1 MTTPSF
7 KTAEALG
14 AAWHAPAGGPLAPV
28 GAYGAATSAPAF
40 QEKTTR
46 PGRGIWSRTLRV
58 TRDLV
63 IGLAVIAVIPLSV
76 IGVGGRWVLG
86 YPDVGR
92 ARMVEVERLRSLTT
106 SADPSITPS
115 AAGAAMRRL
124 LPVKGT
130 PSFPVPS
137 DRVDDEPWESE
148 LPAGLFASLPGK
160 RWKGPDATKIITAAA
175 KGLTPAEQAWL
186 KSLAE
191 SPTWADVDLV
201 ARAAR
206 VDVLEQRFQLPFR
219 DDALASAMP
228 IPSLQRGRR
237 LAHAGVARAAYYV
250 SIGDRPRAES
260 VLRNIVSMG
269 FASIDNGPLWFDGM
283 IGRVM
288 VDAGRDGLRQLY
300 ALDGRTDLLALTE
313 PSATRAAGPVTRG
326 ADRSLAT
333 LRATALRNFNDPALP
348 RGYRFEQLSTLAW
361 STCSNVRSV
370 LAGPSEET
378 QQAFE
383 TARSTLARSDAERQY
398 IDLLERNVTDLPNR
412 PAAPG
417 FVAGII
423 QGAASVT
430 SAVTGNERI
439 AGCTRVL
446 MGNFIPR

>member
-28 GAYGAATSAPAF
+28 GAHGAAAAQAP
-40 QEKTTR
+40 QETATR
-46 PGRGIWSRTLRV
+46 SSRGNWSRALRV
-58 TRDLV
+58 ARDLA
-63 IGLAVIAVIPLSV
+63 IGLALIAAIPLSV
-76 IGVGGRWVLG
+76 IGVSGRWLLG

-92 ARMVEVERLRSLTT
+92 ERMVEVERLRPLTVP
-106 SADPSITPS
+106 SDPSITPS

-124 LPVKGT
+124 LPVAAS
-130 PSFPVPS
+130 PAFPVPA
-137 DRVDDEPWESE
+137 DRVDDEPWESD
-148 LPAGLFASLPGK
+148 LPPGLFTDLPGK
-160 RWKGPDATKIITAAA
+160 WWKGPDATKIITAAA

-186 KSLAE
+186 NALAE
-191 SPTWADVDLV
+191 SPTWRDVDLV

-219 DDALASAMP
+219 DDAVASAMP

-250 SIGDRPRAES
+250 SIGDRERAES
-260 VLRNIVSMG
+260 VLRNIVALG

-288 VDAGRDGLRQLY
+288 IDAGRDGLRQLY
-300 ALDGRTDLLALTE
+300 ALEGRSELLALTE
-313 PSATRAAGPVTRG
+313 PPAARAPRQTTRG

-333 LRATALRNFNDPALP
+333 IRATALRNFNDPALP
-348 RGYRFEQLSTLAW
+348 RGYRFEQLGTLAW

-370 LAGPSEET
+370 LAGPSSET

-383 TARSTLARSDAERQY
+383 TARSSLARSDAERQY

-412 PAAPG
+412 PAVPG
-417 FVAGII
+417 VVAGII

-446 MGNFIPR
+446 TGIFIPR